1 MYKLV
6 TGSLLLTLAV
16 FQFQIWFGESSI
28 RSINELEAQLEAQ
41 LISNRELEDRNR
53 LLEIE
58 VQDLHNGTE
67 ALEERARSNLR
78 MIGEDET
85 FYLIVD

>member
-6 TGSLLLTLAV
+6 TGSLLLTLVV
-16 FQFQIWFGESSI
+16 FQFQIWFGKSSI